1 MATQQDRRKRGLFIL
16 LGIVAL
22 LLLAAFAAP
31 WIQSWFGGEQA
42 VAASGRDAEIG
53 ATSGDGAGADGD
65 SNGNGCFLGI
75 ICLDA
80 FSSIGGQD
88 VNASA
93 NDEGVEVSD

>member
-1 MATQQDRRKRGLFIL
+1 MASQQDRRKRGLFIL

-31 WIQSWFGGEQA
+31 WLQTWFGDERT
-42 VAASGRDAEIG
+42 VAASGRGSEISSTG
-53 ATSGDGAGADGD
+53 GDRTGADSG
-65 SNGNGCFLGI
+65 SEGNGCFLGI

-80 FSSIGGQD
+80 SATADGKD

-93 NDEGVEVSD
+93 NDEGIEFSD